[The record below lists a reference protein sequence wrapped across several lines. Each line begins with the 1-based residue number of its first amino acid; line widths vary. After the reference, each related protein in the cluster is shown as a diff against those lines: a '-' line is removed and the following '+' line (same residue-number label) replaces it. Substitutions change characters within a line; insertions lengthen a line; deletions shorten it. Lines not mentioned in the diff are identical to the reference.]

1 MKKRGIFHNAQQAYE
16 LWLRWWP
23 DIKAHLLC
31 GGGRLA
37 ITVAPVTRSTD
48 QNSRLH
54 AVLGDIAKQVEWSGA
69 RRDIDTWKRLM
80 TAAWLR
86 ARGESV
92 EFLPAIDGH
101 GVDIVFRRTSTL
113 TVAECG
119 ELMEYVEAWGSERG
133 VEWSEPL
140 AQDAGAVA

>member
-1 MKKRGIFHNAQQAYE
+1 MTPRHTFTLRNLQQGHEVLRRAWE
-16 LWLRWWP
+16 HCKPWL
-23 DIKAHLLC
+23 AAGH
-31 GGGRLA
+31 RLVVEVRPA
-37 ITVAPVTRSTD
+37 TRSTD

-119 ELMEYVEAWGSERG
+119 ELMEFVEAWGSERG
-133 VEWSEPL
+133 VLWSEPVHQEEP
-140 AQDAGAVA
+140 A